1 MNRKYMDLSLKQTT
15 NHLAKLVSLGSFL
28 KGNTVTMKRT
38 CGNKNCRCAKLGE
51 KHISM
56 YLAKKQNNTT
66 KMVYVPKNLEEE
78 ISAKVKAYHK
88 IKDLTEKISE
98 INYEMLNLKKKGDVK
113 KDN

>member
-1 MNRKYMDLSLKQTT
+1 
-15 NHLAKLVSLGSFL
+15 
-28 KGNTVTMKRT
+28 
-38 CGNKNCRCAKLGE
+38 
-51 KHISM
+51 
-56 YLAKKQNNTT
+56 
-66 KMVYVPKNLEEE
+66 MVYVPKNLEEE

>member
-1 MNRKYMDLSLKQTT
+1 MDLSLKQTT

-51 KHISM
+51 KHVSM